1 MRVNT
6 KVRYAIRMMTDI
18 ARHGH
23 GEPVALKD
31 VAERQDLSK
40 LYLSQL
46 TASLKNAALLK
57 SVWGNKGGYVLS
69 RPPSE
74 IRLLDVFEAVDGP
87 VAILD
92 CVADAGY
99 CDRASFCECRVVW
112 VNINRAIVGIL
123 GKYTLA
129 DLTNAGPSKSEAGVS
144 SILNLMQGEAANGI
158 HGDLCSIG
166 RKDNKRK
173 DAPARKR

>member
-1 MRVNT
+1 
-6 KVRYAIRMMTDI
+6 MMADI

-31 VAERQDLSK
+31 VAQRQELSK

-69 RPPSE
+69 RPASE

-92 CVADAGY
+92 CVADARY
-99 CDRASFCECRVVW
+99 CDRASFCEARNLW
-112 VNINRAIVGIL
+112 ANINQAIVGIL

-129 DLTNAGPSKSEAGVS
+129 DLAKLGPAKPEAGAS
-144 SILNLMQGEAANGI
+144 RILNLMQEAAANVI
-158 HGDLCSIG
+158 PGDLCTTG
-166 RKDNKRK
+166 RKD
-173 DAPARKR
+173 A